1 MARKIRIGDRDIGD
15 GHPTYVVAEIGIN
28 HNGDLDIAK
37 RLIDAAVA
45 AGCDSVKFQKRT
57 PEVCVPLEQR
67 DMMRDTPWGYM
78 TYMEYRHRIEFGE
91 TEYRAIDHY
100 CRDKGIAWFTSCWDQ
115 ESVEFMEAFDP
126 PCYKIAS
133 ASLTDGALL
142 RRLRATGRPLILS
155 TGMSSM
161 ELIRAAVDVLGTDN
175 LLVAHC
181 TSTYPCPP
189 HELNLRMIE
198 TLRREFECP
207 VGYSGHEVGLP
218 TSVAAV
224 ALGACLVER
233 HITLDRAMW
242 GSDQGASVEP
252 GGMERLVRHIRAL
265 EQALGNGVK
274 QVYESELPVMQ
285 RLRRLE
291 TLQLP
296 DG

>member
-1 MARKIRIGDRDIGD
+1 MPKPVKIGDLLIGP
-15 GHPTYVVAEIGIN
+15 GEPCFIVAEIGIN
-28 HNGDLDIAK
+28 HNGDVGIAK
-37 RLIDAAVA
+37 NLIAAA
-45 AGCDSVKFQKRT
+45 QLAQCQAVKFQKRT
-57 PEVCVPLEQR
+57 VEVVYTPEELDRERESPFGE
-67 DMMRDTPWGYM
+67 TN
-78 TYMEYRHRIEFGE
+78 RILKESLEFGE
-91 TEYRAIDHY
+91 SEYREIDRY
-100 CRDKGIAWFTSCWDQ
+100 CRDHDMLWFASGWD
-115 ESVEFMEAFDP
+115 EGSVHFIERFDP

-133 ASLTDGALL
+133 ATLTDGALL

-155 TGMSSM
+155 TGMSTM
-161 ELIRAAVDVLGTDN
+161 ELIRAAVDILGTDN

-181 TSTYPCPP
+181 TSTYPCPA

-252 GGMERLVRHIRAL
+252 GGMERLVRHIRAV

>member
-1 MARKIRIGDRDIGD
+1 MARKIRIGERDIGD

-57 PEVCVPLEQR
+57 PEICVPPEQR
-67 DMMRDTPWGYM
+67 NIMRQTPWGYM

-91 TEYRAIDHY
+91 TEYRAIDQY

-155 TGMSSM
+155 TGMSTM
-161 ELIRAAVDVLGTDN
+161 ELIRAAVDILGTDN

-198 TLRREFECP
+198 TSPWTELC
-207 VGYSGHEVGLP
+207 G
-218 TSVAAV
+218 VA
-224 ALGACLVER
+224 
-233 HITLDRAMW
+233 T
-242 GSDQGASVEP
+242 
-252 GGMERLVRHIRAL
+252 RAL
-265 EQALGNGVK
+265 QWSRGAWKG
-274 QVYESELPVMQ
+274 
-285 RLRRLE
+285 
-291 TLQLP
+291 
-296 DG
+296 

>member
-37 RLIDAAVA
+37 RLIDAAVT

-91 TEYRAIDHY
+91 TEYRAIDQY

-296 DG
+296 GG

>member
-37 RLIDAAVA
+37 RLIDAAVT
-45 AGCDSVKFQKRT
+45 AGCDSGKFQKRT

-91 TEYRAIDHY
+91 TEYRAIDQY

-252 GGMERLVRHIRAL
+252 GGMERLVRHIRAV